1 MTEQVRAF
9 LVRHGMLDESFNI
22 LRCAEKMRAEMRE
35 QEKAA
40 AEKKEAEEAE
50 KADKPKKGFLG
61 LFGKGDKSSSDGQ
74 PEGQAETDDA
84 KKTE

>member
-1 MTEQVRAF
+1 MKRLTLTLALILTSLMSFSQTKDSDGHT
-9 LVRHGMLDESFNI
+9 LVSLW
-22 LRCAEKMRAEMRE
+22 KTYY
-35 QEKAA
+35 K
-40 AEKKEAEEAE
+40 AE

-84 KKTE
+84 KKAE